1 MQGTGIFGIP
11 DAAGTFSDL
20 IGWNGRIH
28 CGSLARKKRM
38 NITEIPKILSLEI
51 LFAVDS
57 SSDFVTDFIIQQQ
70 IDLNSSIISGRTQK
84 KQKHLFLITSCI
96 VN

>member
-51 LFAVDS
+51 LFTVDFAIFS
-57 SSDFVTDFIIQQQ
+57 FHI
-70 IDLNSSIISGRTQK
+70 
-84 KQKHLFLITSCI
+84 LF
-96 VN
+96 

>member
-38 NITEIPKILSLEI
+38 NVTEIPKILSLEI

-70 IDLNSSIISGRTQK
+70 IDILISLLFQDEHK
-84 KQKHLFLITSCI
+84 KQNFNSILHHAL
-96 VN
+96 

>member
-1 MQGTGIFGIP
+1 
-11 DAAGTFSDL
+11 
-20 IGWNGRIH
+20 
-28 CGSLARKKRM
+28 M

-70 IDLNSSIISGRTQK
+70 IDILIPLLFQDEHK
-84 KQKHLFLITSCI
+84 KQKFLFLITSCI